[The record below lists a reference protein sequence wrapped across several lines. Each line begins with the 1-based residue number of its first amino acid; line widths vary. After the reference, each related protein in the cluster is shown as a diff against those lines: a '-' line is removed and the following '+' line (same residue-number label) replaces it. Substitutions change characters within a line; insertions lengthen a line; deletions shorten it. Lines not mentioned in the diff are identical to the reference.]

1 MNRSDQ
7 KRIREKLAK
16 DNVCYVLITCGEPK
30 ADGNMD
36 VEMIY
41 EGDAALASYLLQGAQ
56 SYIDAQEEE
65 EEEEKQ
71 SCTQSKIISL
81 GG

>member
-1 MNRSDQ
+1 MNRADR

-16 DNVCYVLITCGEPK
+16 DNVCYVLITCCEPTD
-30 ADGNMD
+30 DGHMQ
-36 VEMIY
+36 VELSY

-56 SYIDAQEEE
+56 TFIDEQDD
-65 EEEEKQ
+65 EEKNN
-71 SCTQSKIISL
+71 SECKIVSL